1 MAFKFNDS
9 DMMTKMN
16 NLSVKLGA
24 AVLMYANTKAV
35 QLESTMKQKR
45 PWTDRTGMAKAML
58 KARVSMPNSN
68 TIRITLSH
76 GVSYGVWLEL
86 AHEKK
91 YAIIDP
97 TIKAESPKIVKDL
110 SGIIDKVKV

>member
-1 MAFKFNDS
+1 MAFKWNDS
-9 DMMTKMN
+9 DMMTKMS
-16 NLSVKLGA
+16 NLGVKMGA

-35 QLESTMKQKR
+35 QLESMMKQRR

-58 KARVSMPNSN
+58 KARVSQPNAN
-68 TIRITLSH
+68 TIRITLSQ

-110 SGIIDKVKV
+110 SSVISKVKL